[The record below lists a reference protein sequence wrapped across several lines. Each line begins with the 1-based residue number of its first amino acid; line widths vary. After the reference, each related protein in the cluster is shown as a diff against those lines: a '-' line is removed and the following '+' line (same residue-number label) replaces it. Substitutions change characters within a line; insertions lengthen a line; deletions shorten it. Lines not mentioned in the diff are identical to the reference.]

1 MLTTIK
7 IDDTLIIEALKI
19 INAKSNDELV
29 NIALQELIV
38 KYQRKDIKDIKGN
51 IRFADGYDY
60 KWLRKG
66 EK

>member
-1 MLTTIK
+1 MLTTVK
-7 IDDTLIIEALKI
+7 IDDALIIEALKI
-19 INAKSNDELV
+19 INAKSNDELI

-38 KYQRKDIKDIKGN
+38 KYRRKDIKDIKGN

-60 KWLRKG
+60 KSLRKG